1 MKREPGSILPTSR
14 VLNVVRAFSLAIKGL
29 WIGITL
35 REALESAF
43 VSPKVI
49 TVSQGG
55 NLLKIIVFIKEV
67 PDIRIPLAR
76 DERSGNLRKDWNVS
90 VLNPSDSAAID
101 TALVIKES
109 LPGTHITLIHLG
121 PPSGERFIRE
131 GLALGCDDGL
141 RIWEEGIDAIQAQG
155 KALIFERIARILGF
169 DIILTGARSEDT
181 GNGQVGLLLACNLQV
196 PCITPVISV
205 EIRAKERTIVAVKGL
220 AQGYRERVESPIPLV
235 VAMETQAEPNRYAS
249 LPTLLEAT
257 EKEIPCFDLARI
269 GVSAQAIQRANG
281 HFTLGQLQFPRSK
294 LKPIAPPDSCL
305 PAFDRIKQ
313 LIEGTVKR
321 REGKVVSG
329 TEDHVV
335 DELFGTLLKE
345 GWLNHLRK
353 ND

>member
-1 MKREPGSILPTSR
+1 M
-14 VLNVVRAFSLAIKGL
+14 VRACSLATKGL

-55 NLLKIIVFIKEV
+55 NLLKILVFIKEV

-76 DERSGNLRKDWNVS
+76 DERTGNLRKDWNVS

-109 LPGTHITLIHLG
+109 RPGTHITLIHLG

-141 RIWEEGIDAIQAQG
+141 RIWEEGLDAIQAQG

-169 DIILTGARSEDT
+169 DIILTGAKSDDT
-181 GNGQVGLLLACNLQV
+181 GSGQVSLILAHHLRV
-196 PCITPVISV
+196 PCIIPAISV
-205 EIRAKERTIVAVKGL
+205 ETGAKERTIVAVKRL
-220 AQGYRERVESPIPLV
+220 AWGYRESIESPIPLV
-235 VAMETQAEPNRYAS
+235 IAVEAQTEPTRYAGV
-249 LPTLLEAT
+249 PPLLEAA
-257 EKEIPCFDLARI
+257 EKMIPCFDLARI
-269 GVSAQAIQRANG
+269 GMSTQLIQRANG
-281 HFTLGQLQFPRSK
+281 HVVLGPLRLPGSR
-294 LKPIAPPDSCL
+294 LKPATPPDSCL
-305 PAFDRIKQ
+305 PAFERIQQ
-313 LIEGTVKR
+313 LVAGTVQR
-321 REGKVVSG
+321 REGKMVSG

-335 DELFGTLLKE
+335 DELFGTLLRE

-353 ND
+353 CEEGVERIP